1 MKMLHILA
9 ALSGA
14 IATGL
19 LVASAHPLRDAVG
32 EAEIWYVIL
41 GATVQLGC
49 ALAGLLVAR
58 SGGGRIAA
66 AAGVMMVAGSAAF
79 SLVLT
84 ALVAIDF
91 QGLNLL
97 VPIGG
102 AIALL
107 GWIVLAFAGP
117 GNRT

>member
-58 SGGGRIAA
+58 NGGRVAA

-117 GNRT
+117 GSRA